1 MHAMVHI
8 ILFPM
13 PSIAQSSPPR
23 SPRSHTP
30 PLQLEFKETDELDG
44 NTYHTQQQA
53 LQEWFFASNPG
64 ERPDRLLRT
73 LHRHTLVQGLIVLH
87 QRMRD
92 LVNLDLELYHKYA
105 CLLSDREVAEC
116 VCLYMACC
124 LPSVPAEVL
133 EGSTRTYLE
142 FLIRQKVTEYDDI
155 AKSVRRWKTNVDNR
169 IGLKQNLKRWDSNL

>member
-1 MHAMVHI
+1 MVHI

-92 LVNLDLELYHKYA
+92 LVNLDLYLYHQYTS
-105 CLLSDREVAEC
+105 LLSDREVAEY
-116 VCLYMACC
+116 VVLYTACC
-124 LPSVPAEVL
+124 LRSFPDELL

-142 FLIRQKVTEYDDI
+142 FLVGQKVTEYDDI
-155 AKSVRRWKTNVDNR
+155 AESVRRWKSNVDDR
-169 IGLKQNLKRWDSNL
+169 IGLKRNLKRWDPKL